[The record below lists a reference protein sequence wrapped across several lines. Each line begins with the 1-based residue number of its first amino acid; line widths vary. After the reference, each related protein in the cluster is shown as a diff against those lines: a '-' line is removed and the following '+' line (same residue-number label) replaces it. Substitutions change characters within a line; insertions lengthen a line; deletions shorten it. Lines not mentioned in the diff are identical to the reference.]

1 MGYLIFRNY
10 RSDSYSYFRRIY
22 SSVCYECCNV
32 DGRFYEMGR

>member
-1 MGYLIFRNY
+1 MGYLILGIIVLTAILIFGG
-10 RSDSYSYFRRIY
+10 Y